1 MVTSEGLHSKGARQ
15 TRPGKGKRWNSL
27 GFSILRVAV
36 PTRVTYTLAG
46 GRHFTFSSWDNT
58 EEKADWRKEEGRYAK
73 EGIYRKNVL
82 QGKYWSLQSVIPL

>member
-36 PTRVTYTLAG
+36 PTPVTYTLAG

-73 EGIYRKNVL
+73 QGIYRKNVL
-82 QGKYWSLQSVIPL
+82 KGKYWSPQSVIP